1 MRSYYAIGFIN
12 SEGIPSGRG
21 VLLLVAEEEEGVV
34 GGY

>member
-12 SEGIPSGRG
+12 SEGIPAGEG
-21 VLLLVAEEEEGVV
+21 LLPVAEEEEGVV